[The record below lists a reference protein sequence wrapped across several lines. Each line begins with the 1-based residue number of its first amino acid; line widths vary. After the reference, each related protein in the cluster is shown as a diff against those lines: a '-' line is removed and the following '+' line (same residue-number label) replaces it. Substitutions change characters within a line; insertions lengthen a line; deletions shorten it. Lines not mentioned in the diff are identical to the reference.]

1 MLRFGGKPHM
11 KLRKS
16 DRQQQILSQFRASP
30 STRLGDL
37 ASMLQ
42 VSKETIRRDITEM
55 SQKGLLSRTYG
66 GAVASSLNYEPQMRD
81 RMRINPAG
89 RRRMGD
95 LAASLVAGLP
105 VIMIDSGST
114 MATVAE
120 RIAQAV
126 PRTGKLEMTAITNGL
141 QNVSILAENP
151 SIRVIAAPGAYDD
164 KEAALFGPMT
174 LEFIGQFRTDALIIG
189 AGGIGAN
196 GVMDANSDAAAV
208 KRAMLRQASRTIL
221 VLDSNKF
228 DYAQFETVCPLSQI
242 DDLVSDAPP
251 PDGLSAALAAAE
263 VEVHI
268 AAG

>member
-1 MLRFGGKPHM
+1 M
-11 KLRKS
+11 KLKKAE
-16 DRQQQILSQFRASP
+16 RQQQILSRFRASP

-37 ASMLQ
+37 AELLA

-55 SQKGLLSRTYG
+55 SDRGLLSRTYG

-95 LAASLVAGLP
+95 RVAALVAGLP

-114 MATVAE
+114 MATVSE

-126 PRTGKLEMTAITNGL
+126 PRSGRVELTAITNGL

-174 LEFIGQFRTDALIIG
+174 IEFIGQFRTDALVVG
-189 AGGIGAN
+189 AGGISAS

-208 KRAMLRQASRTIL
+208 KRAMLRQARRRIL
-221 VLDSNKF
+221 VLDSAKF
-228 DYAQFETVCPLSQI
+228 DFPQFETVCPLNEV
-242 DDLVSDAPP
+242 DDLVSDAAPP
-251 PDGLSAALAAAE
+251 EGLSAALAAAE
-263 VEVHI
+263 VEIHV
-268 AAG
+268 AGA

>member
-1 MLRFGGKPHM
+1 M
-11 KLRKS
+11 KLKKS
-16 DRQQQILSQFRASP
+16 ERQQQILSEFRASP

-37 ASMLQ
+37 ADLLE

-55 SQKGLLSRTYG
+55 SERGLLSRTYG

-95 LAASLVAGLP
+95 LAASLLTGLP
-105 VIMIDSGST
+105 VVMIDSGST

-120 RIAQAV
+120 RIAHAV
-126 PRTGKLEMTAITNGL
+126 PRSGKLEMTAITNGL

-151 SIRVIAAPGAYDD
+151 SIRVIAAPGTYDD

-174 LEFIGQFRTDALIIG
+174 IEFVGQFRADALVIG

-196 GVMDANSDAAAV
+196 GVMDANSDAAAI
-208 KRAMLRQASRTIL
+208 KRAMLRQAARTIL
-221 VLDSNKF
+221 VLDSTKF
-228 DYAQFETVCPLSQI
+228 DYAQFETVCPLSQL
-242 DDLVSDAPP
+242 DDLVSDAAP
-251 PDGLSAALAAAE
+251 PDGLRGALAAAE
-263 VEVHI
+263 AEVHV
-268 AAG
+268 AA